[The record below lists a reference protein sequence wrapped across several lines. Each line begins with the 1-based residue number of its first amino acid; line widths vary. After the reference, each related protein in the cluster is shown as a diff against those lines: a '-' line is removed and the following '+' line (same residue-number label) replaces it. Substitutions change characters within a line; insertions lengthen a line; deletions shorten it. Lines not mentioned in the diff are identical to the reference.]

1 MVAPVVRAAPAAPDA
16 DASESQMSD
25 STTLARPDLAPDPDS
40 SRQEMKS
47 QQREIAAAATFT
59 DDLEFDSAA
68 ITDGPL
74 SVIGEELPLVA
85 GVDQAFLADRAISA
99 VVVSRGGKVVERAYA
114 VTDLSIP
121 YVPGLLAFREGGP
134 ILDAFE
140 RLSVDPD
147 LVLFDGSG
155 RIHFREAGIAT
166 HMGVVLDLPSI
177 GVAKNLLCGTP
188 TESVEGLPEGE
199 RVPIEADDSV
209 TASDG
214 TVIGYA
220 LQTRQYDSSNRH
232 INPLY
237 VSPGHRV
244 SNDTVTD
251 LVTALTEGYKLP
263 EPTRRA
269 DAYAEEA
276 KSLIT
281 D

>member
-1 MVAPVVRAAPAAPDA
+1 VVRAAPAAPDA

>member
-1 MVAPVVRAAPAAPDA
+1 VVRAAPAAPDA

-85 GVDQAFLADRAISA
+85 GVDQAFLADRSISA

>member
-1 MVAPVVRAAPAAPDA
+1 
-16 DASESQMSD
+16 MSD

-40 SRQEMKS
+40 SRQEMKA

-59 DDLEFDSAA
+59 DDFEFDPAA

-85 GVDQAFLADRAISA
+85 GVDQAFLDDRAISA
-99 VVVSRGGKVVERAYA
+99 IVVSRGGEVVERVYA

-140 RLSVDPD
+140 LLSVDPD
-147 LVLFDGSG
+147 LYLFDGSG

-166 HMGVVLDLPSI
+166 HMGVVLDRPSI

-220 LQTRQYDSSNRH
+220 LQTRQYDSPNRH

-244 SNDTVTD
+244 RNDTATD
-251 LVTALTEGYKLP
+251 LVLALTEGYKLP

-281 D
+281 E

>member
-1 MVAPVVRAAPAAPDA
+1 MAPVVRAAPAAPDA